1 MNADKKYAIC
11 RRLSAFI
18 GGPKHLLCGLATNF
32 GRSSRLAD
40 KKAILNFGIQ
50 LIGYVLMKRNTSSST

>member
-1 MNADKKYAIC
+1 MIY

-32 GRSSRLAD
+32 ERSSRLAD
-40 KKAILNFGIQ
+40 KKAVLNLGVQ
-50 LIGYVLMKRNTSSST
+50 LNYIRFNETQY